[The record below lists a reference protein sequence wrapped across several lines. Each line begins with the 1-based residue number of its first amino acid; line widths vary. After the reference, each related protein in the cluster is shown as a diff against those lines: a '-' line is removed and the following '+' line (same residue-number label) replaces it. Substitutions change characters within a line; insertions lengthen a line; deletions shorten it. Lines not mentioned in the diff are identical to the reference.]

1 MSDVPATPLDMRAIL
16 AKIDR
21 DLAETDKLFA
31 EAVKLRAE
39 GQKFNRDFWLIPLA
53 IIGAMVVGIMARLPE
68 ILRVFG
74 VGP

>member
-1 MSDVPATPLDMRAIL
+1 VSDIPITQLDMRAIL

-31 EAVKLRAE
+31 EALKLRAE
-39 GQKFNRDFWLIPLA
+39 GQKFNRDFWLVPLA
-53 IIGAMVVGIMARLPE
+53 IIGAMVVGVMARLPE
-68 ILRVFG
+68 ILRAFG